1 LFKFL
6 GTRPK
11 LLINKFYFLEVG
23 RKISNIFLIVSCLSE
38 ICFIINAPFFIKI
51 KSNYLEENQANKNN
65 YICIKI
71 LIRMKVLGIIP
82 ARYRSVRL
90 EGKPLVDLCGKSMI
104 QRVYEQA
111 SKALDYV
118 LIATDDVR
126 IEEAVKKF
134 GGAVVMTSPNHT
146 TGTNR
151 CLEAYEI
158 YKRQSDIQFDV
169 VLNIQGDEPLLA
181 PKQIKSLVFC
191 FESSDT
197 KMATL
202 VIPTLKNEDLN
213 SGVFVVFD
221 KNYDALYFSRS
232 VIPAVRDKDKSIW
245 SKNNTFY
252 KHVGMYGF
260 TPIALKEFANLT
272 QTNLENHEKLEQ
284 LRWLENGN
292 RIKVAIT
299 RDISVSV
306 DTQEDVDKVRK
317 LLS

>member
-1 LFKFL
+1 M
-6 GTRPK
+6 
-11 LLINKFYFLEVG
+11 N
-23 RKISNIFLIVSCLSE
+23 
-38 ICFIINAPFFIKI
+38 
-51 KSNYLEENQANKNN
+51 
-65 YICIKI
+65 
-71 LIRMKVLGIIP
+71 VLGIIP
-82 ARYRSVRL
+82 ARFGSTRL
-90 EGKPLVDLCGKSMI
+90 EGKPLVDICGKPMI

-111 SKALDYV
+111 KKALDFV

-126 IEEAVKKF
+126 IETVVKNF
-134 GGAVVMTSPNHT
+134 GGNVVMTSSAHT

-158 YKRQSDIQFDV
+158 YKKQSDINFDV

-181 PKQIKSLVFC
+181 PSQIKTLVSC
-191 FESSDT
+191 FTIPNT

-202 VIPTLKNEDLN
+202 VIPTLENEELN

-221 KNYDALYFSRS
+221 KNFNAMYFSRS
-232 VIPAVRDKDKSIW
+232 VIPAVRDEDKKEW

-260 TPIALKEFANLT
+260 TPKTLKEFANLKE
-272 QTNLENHEKLEQ
+272 TNLEQKEKLEQ

-292 RIKVAIT
+292 QIKVAIT
-299 RDISVSV
+299 KEISVPV
-306 DTQEDVDKVRK
+306 DTQEDVEKVIK